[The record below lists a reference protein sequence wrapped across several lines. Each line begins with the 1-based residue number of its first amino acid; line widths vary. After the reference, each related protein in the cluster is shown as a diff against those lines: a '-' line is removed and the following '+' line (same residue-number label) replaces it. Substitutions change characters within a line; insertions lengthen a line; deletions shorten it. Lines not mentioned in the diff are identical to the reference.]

1 MKNIILI
8 LSVIISCGI
17 LAGCRKKDDSCNPV
31 IDAAPGSEVTAVE
44 QYLSANK
51 IEAIKDEHGFY
62 YKIDA
67 AGSSARPGI
76 CDEVSVNYKGTLTN
90 GTVFDQAT
98 NVRFQL
104 KGLIKGWQLG
114 IPLIGN
120 GGKITLYLPPSLAY
134 GDSEQNGIP
143 ANSILIFSI
152 DLIKVY

>member
-8 LSVIISCGI
+8 LSVIISCGV
-17 LAGCRKKDDSCNPV
+17 LAGCSKKDDSCNPV
-31 IDAAPGSEVTAVE
+31 FDAAPNSEVAAVE

-51 IEAIKDEHGFY
+51 IIATKDEHGFY
-62 YKIDA
+62 YTIEA
-67 AGSSARPGI
+67 AGSSAHPGV

-90 GTVFDQAT
+90 GTIFDQAN

-104 KGLIKGWQLG
+104 KGLIKGWQMG
-114 IPLIGN
+114 IPHIGA

-134 GDSEQNGIP
+134 GDNDQNGIP